1 MFYKSGMT
9 RETGSPSLPASTGL
23 LDGHA
28 LGAALV
34 VASAAFFAMAG
45 IFTKSIASDP
55 LAIACWRGLFGGLLV
70 MAYVGWRSGRGAI
83 TLSLGWRGWSM
94 AVVGALSGLAFIGA
108 FKFTYVANVAIIYA
122 TVPLVAAALE
132 WLFLRVRPRPITLAM
147 SLVCLL
153 GVGIIVSGGLG
164 GGHLLGDF
172 IAVLMTIGSAVYLV
186 MIRAFRE
193 TPVVWVGA
201 IAAFILFAV
210 GWLVTDPL
218 AVSAADFWRMAAFG
232 FTFACA
238 VILWTEGARLVSAS
252 EAGVLGA
259 AEVPF
264 AILFAWIFLAELPPV
279 LSVAGGAVV
288 IAAVIIHALRSRRAA
303 PVMAAE

>member
-1 MFYKSGMT
+1 MM
-9 RETGSPSLPASTGL
+9 RETASRSISTPARM
-23 LDGHA
+23 LDERA
-28 LGAALV
+28 LGAILV
-34 VASAAFFAMAG
+34 IASAAFFAMAG
-45 IFTKSIASDP
+45 IFTKSISSDP
-55 LAIACWRGLFGGLLV
+55 LAIACWRGLVGGLLIT
-70 MAYVGWRSGRGAI
+70 AYVAWRSGRGAFS
-83 TLSLGWRGWSM
+83 LALGWRGWAM

-108 FKFTYVANVAIIYA
+108 FKLTYVANVAIIYA

-132 WLFLRVRPRPITLAM
+132 WAFLRVRPRPLTFAM

-201 IAAFILFAV
+201 IAAFLLFGA

-218 AVSAADFWRMAAFG
+218 AVSAPDFLRMAGFG

-238 VILWTEGARLVSAS
+238 VILWTEGARLVSAA

-264 AILFAWIFLAELPPV
+264 AILFAWVFLAELPPLV
-279 LSVAGGAVV
+279 SVAGGAVV
-288 IAAVIIHALRSRRAA
+288 VAAVIIHALRTRRPA
-303 PVMAAE
+303 PMTVTG